1 MLKLLQKIVGD
12 PHKRAVDK
20 IRPIV
25 NRINDLESLVKPL
38 SDDELRSRTYEFR
51 QKIDNAVQGI
61 RDEEKKRAK
70 ELEILNE
77 LLPDAFATVREASTR
92 VLGQRHYEVQLIGGI
107 VLHQGSI
114 SEMKTGEGKTLV
126 STCPT
131 YLNALTG
138 RGVHVV
144 TVNDYLAGRDS
155 EWMGRIHR
163 FLGLEVGAILHH
175 LTPHERRKV
184 YAGDVIYG
192 TNNEFGFDYLRD
204 NMSTDLSQCV
214 QRGLNYAII
223 DEVDSILIDEAR
235 TPLIISGQL
244 AQSAD
249 TYKQFQKIVHQLE
262 GKHKE
267 YNKQKK
273 LLDETDY
280 EEDEQDC
287 DYVIDEKQ
295 KNAILTERGIL
306 KAQRVLQIDDLF
318 SAEHP
323 EYAHHLL
330 IAIKAKELYRRDIEY
345 VIRPNERGELEAVI
359 VDEFTGRLMFGRR
372 YSDGLHQAIEA
383 KEGVKIQDET
393 QTLATITLQNYFRL
407 YNKISGMTGTAI
419 TEEAEFGK
427 IYKLPVT
434 VIPTNRGVVRQ
445 DLPDMIYKNVKAK
458 FNAVAD
464 EIAAI
469 HETGRPVLV
478 GTVSIEKSERLS
490 DILKRR
496 GIKHNVLNAKNH
508 EKEAEIIAQAGRYAA
523 VTIATNMAGRGTDI
537 LLGGNAEFL
546 MLRQLRQE
554 GIDPD
559 LADEA
564 YKQKLLAQMKVQVEE
579 EGGRVRD
586 AGGLHV
592 IGTERHE
599 SRRIDNQLR
608 GRAGRQGDPG
618 SSRFFLSLEDD
629 LMRMFG
635 GDRVSKVMDMLN
647 VDENEPI
654 ESGMVTKAIENAQKK
669 VEMYHF
675 GVRKNILE
683 YDEVMNFQR
692 KIIYEQRRKIL
703 EGDNLRPT
711 VEDMIS
717 KIMQEMMDRYV
728 MAGMPEEEWD
738 LVGLH
743 TELASTIPLLGSLEV
758 NELRL
763 PIEGLSVFLQEQAL
777 DAYNAR
783 ESVLGTEMMR
793 DLERMVILRVI
804 DQKWIDHL
812 HEMDA
817 LREGIGLRAYGQ
829 KDPLIEYKREGRQLF
844 DEMMSNIRLEAVT
857 TLFHLQV
864 DYQMPQMPQMQQI
877 PQIPDLS
884 QMQEMHQLP
893 PAMSFADLP
902 PEFQAQ
908 VLEEIKANNPELL
921 DENGNLLDGVQL
933 MFEPMPTD
941 FSQLPPEMQ
950 EMLMGMED
958 GSVGEDQLL
967 AALSAATEGAA
978 EAVGAAGDAAG
989 EGAQAGETAG
999 AEDLTQLP
1007 EGINL
1012 SGLGASGEFDD
1023 DETLVLEPIE
1033 DSPKNPADEKTT
1045 GIA

>member
-1 MLKLLQKIVGD
+1 MFKLIQKIVGD
-12 PHKRAVDK
+12 PHKRTVDK

-25 NRINDLESLVKPL
+25 EKINSLESQIELL
-38 SDDELRSRTYEFR
+38 SDEELRDRTFAFR
-51 QKIDNAVQGI
+51 QKIDNATRDI
-61 RDEEKKRAK
+61 RDKDKRYAK
-70 ELEILNE
+70 EQEILDE
-77 LLPDAFATVREASTR
+77 ILPEAFATVREASKR
-92 VLGQRHYEVQLIGGI
+92 VLGQRHYDVQLIGGI
-107 VLHQGSI
+107 VLHRGSI

-131 YLNALTG
+131 YLNALPG
-138 RGVHVV
+138 HGVHVV
-144 TVNDYLAGRDS
+144 TVNDYLAGRDAD
-155 EWMGRIHR
+155 WMGRIHR

-204 NMSTDLSQCV
+204 NMSTDLSQYV
-214 QRGLNYAII
+214 QRDLNYAII

-244 AQSAD
+244 AQPAD
-249 TYKQFQKIVHQLE
+249 TYRQFHRIANLLE

-267 YNKQKK
+267 YNKKKK
-273 LLDETDY
+273 LLDEVDY
-280 EEDEQDC
+280 EEDEHDC

-295 KNAILTERGIL
+295 KNVILTERGIL
-306 KAQRVLQIDDLF
+306 KAQKSLNIEDLF

-330 IAIKAKELYRRDIEY
+330 IALKAKELYRRDIEY

-383 KEGVKIQDET
+383 KEQVKIQDET

-407 YNKISGMTGTAI
+407 YRKIAGMTGTAV

-427 IYKLPVT
+427 IYSLPVT
-434 VIPTNRGVVRQ
+434 VIPTNRNVVRQ
-445 DLPDMIYKNVKAK
+445 DQPDVIYKNIQAK

-464 EIAAI
+464 EIAVL
-469 HETGRPVLV
+469 HEQGRPVLV
-478 GTVSIEKSERLS
+478 GTVSIEKSERIS
-490 DILKRR
+490 DTLKRR
-496 GIKHNVLNAKNH
+496 GIKHKVLNAKNH
-508 EKEAEIIAQAGRYAA
+508 EKEAEIIAQAGRYGA

-546 MLRQLRQE
+546 MVRKLRELGE
-554 GIDPD
+554 DPD
-559 LADEA
+559 TVDPELRAKILD
-564 YKQKLLAQMKVQVEE
+564 QMKAQVEE
-579 EGGRVRD
+579 ESARVRE

-618 SSRFFLSLEDD
+618 SSRFYLSLEDD

-635 GDRVSKVMDMLN
+635 GDRVSKVMEMLN
-647 VDENEPI
+647 VDESEPI

-683 YDEVMNFQR
+683 YDEVMDFQR

-703 EGDNLRPT
+703 EGESLRSV
-711 VEDMIS
+711 VEEMITRTMRDM
-717 KIMQEMMDRYV
+717 MMRYV
-728 MAGMPEEEWD
+728 NPGMPEEEWD
-738 LVGLH
+738 LTGLH
-743 TELASTIPLLGSLEV
+743 QELAATIPLLGSLDV
-758 NELRL
+758 SELRR
-763 PIEGLSVFLQEQAL
+763 PIEGLEVFLDEQAMN
-777 DAYNAR
+777 AYEAR
-783 ESVLGTEMMR
+783 EALIGAEMLR

-817 LREGIGLRAYGQ
+817 MREGIGLRAYGQ

-844 DEMMSNIRLEAVT
+844 EEMMANIRSEVVA
-857 TLFHLQV
+857 TLFHFQM
-864 DYQMPQMPQMQQI
+864 DYQMPSMPMPPQQPMEI
-877 PQIPDLS
+877 SMDEI
-884 QMQEMHQLP
+884 
-893 PAMSFADLP
+893 P
-902 PEFQAQ
+902 PEILAQ
-908 VLEEIKANNPELL
+908 LLAEAQLSNPELFVDGQL
-921 DENGNLLDGVQL
+921 ADGVQI
-933 MFEPMPTD
+933 MFQQVEEPAVMDVDAT
-941 FSQLPPEMQ
+941 LPLSVEPGSESAPAVSEPSDNPE
-950 EMLMGMED
+950 
-958 GSVGEDQLL
+958 
-967 AALSAATEGAA
+967 AADI
-978 EAVGAAGDAAG
+978 V
-989 EGAQAGETAG
+989 
-999 AEDLTQLP
+999 
-1007 EGINL
+1007 
-1012 SGLGASGEFDD
+1012 
-1023 DETLVLEPIE
+1023 
-1033 DSPKNPADEKTT
+1033 
-1045 GIA
+1045 

>member
-1 MLKLLQKIVGD
+1 MMKLLQKILGD
-12 PHKRAVDK
+12 PHKRAIDK
-20 IRPIV
+20 MQPLIE
-25 NRINDLESLVKPL
+25 RINQLEADVSPL
-38 SDDELRSRTYEFR
+38 SDEDLRNRTFAFR
-51 QKIDNAVQGI
+51 QQIQNAVSDI
-61 RDEEKKRAK
+61 RDKDKKFEKER
-70 ELEILNE
+70 EVLEQI
-77 LLPDAFATVREASTR
+77 LPDAFATVREASKR
-92 VLGQRHYEVQLIGGI
+92 VLGQRHYDVQLIGGI
-107 VLHQGSI
+107 VLHRGQI

-131 YLNALTG
+131 YLNALGG

-155 EWMGRIHR
+155 EWMGQIHR

-204 NMSTDLSQCV
+204 NMATDKSQCV
-214 QRGLNYAII
+214 QRELHYAII

-244 AQSAD
+244 AQPAD
-249 TYKQFQKIVHQLE
+249 TYRQFCKMATHLD

-267 YNKQKK
+267 YNKKKK
-273 LLDETDY
+273 LLDEVDY

-295 KNAILTERGIL
+295 KNVILTERGIL
-306 KAQRVLQIDDLF
+306 KAQRLLNIDDMF

-330 IAIKAKELYRRDIEY
+330 IALKAKELYRRDIEY

-407 YNKISGMTGTAI
+407 YRKLGGMTGTAI

-427 IYKLPVT
+427 IYNLPVV
-434 VIPTNRGVVRQ
+434 VIPTNRPIARQ
-445 DLPDMIYKNVKAK
+445 DQADVIYKNVNAK

-464 EIAAI
+464 EIEKM
-469 HETGRPVLV
+469 HELGRPVLV
-478 GTVSIEKSERLS
+478 GTVSIEKSERIG

-496 GIKHNVLNAKNH
+496 GVKHNVLNAKNH
-508 EKEAEIIAQAGRYAA
+508 EKEAEIIAQAGRKGA

-546 MLRQLRQE
+546 MIRKLRQLGE
-554 GIDPD
+554 DPD
-559 LADEA
+559 TADEA
-564 YKQKLLAQMKVQVEE
+564 LKAKLLVEMKAQVEAE
-579 EGGRVRD
+579 AVEVRE

-592 IGTERHE
+592 MGTERHE

-618 SSRFFLSLEDD
+618 SSKFFLSLEDD

-675 GVRKNILE
+675 GMRKNILD
-683 YDEVMNFQR
+683 YDEVMNGQR
-692 KIIYEQRRKIL
+692 TIIYEQRRKIL
-703 EGDNLRPT
+703 EGDSLRPV
-711 VEDMIS
+711 VEEMIERN
-717 KIMQEMMDRYV
+717 MEDLMHRYV
-728 MAGMPEEEWD
+728 SAGVPEDEWD
-738 LVGLH
+738 LMGLH
-743 TELASTIPLLGSLEV
+743 QEMISIVPLLNAVDV
-758 NELRL
+758 NELKL
-763 PIEGLSVFLQEQAL
+763 PIEGLEVFLKEQAR
-777 DAYNAR
+777 DAYDAK
-783 ESVLGTEMMR
+783 ETILGEEMLR

-829 KDPLIEYKREGRQLF
+829 KDPLIEYKREARELF
-844 DEMMSNIRLEAVT
+844 QEMMANIRFEVVT

-864 DYQMPQMPQMQQI
+864 EYQMPSMPQMMPQMQEI
-877 PQIPDLS
+877 LPQ
-884 QMQEMHQLP
+884 
-893 PAMSFADLP
+893 DLP
-902 PEFQAQ
+902 PE
-908 VLEEIKANNPELL
+908 LL
-921 DENGNLLDGVQL
+921 A
-933 MFEPMPTD
+933 
-941 FSQLPPEMQ
+941 
-950 EMLMGMED
+950 
-958 GSVGEDQLL
+958 QLL
-967 AALSAATEGAA
+967 AEAQLIDAEGLEGVEFEIVGGDEQGLEESLSESPENADPLASF
-978 EAVGAAGDAAG
+978 DA
-989 EGAQAGETAG
+989 
-999 AEDLTQLP
+999 P
-1007 EGINL
+1007 RK
-1012 SGLGASGEFDD
+1012 SGTSELDA
-1023 DETLVLEPIE
+1023 TLVMDTEMKAELLSEE
-1033 DSPKNPADEKTT
+1033 NSQSKS
-1045 GIA
+1045 